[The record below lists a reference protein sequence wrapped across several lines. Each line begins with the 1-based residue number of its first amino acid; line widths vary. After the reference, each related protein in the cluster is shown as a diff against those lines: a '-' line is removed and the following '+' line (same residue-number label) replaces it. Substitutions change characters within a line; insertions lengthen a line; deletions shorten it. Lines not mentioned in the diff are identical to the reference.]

1 MNTQVSIIQS
11 TTVDTLNQDEGVST
25 RSPQSGTQ
33 WRQWDAFRRFAFSEN
48 CAFMALI
55 SFLPVCLCTCVLI
68 AFYAMLSPKCHTE
81 IVPEGY
87 NNQTETW
94 TERQEIEVCEDRTF
108 DKAILPGV
116 LLFIGSL
123 FVFVVLSNI
132 CGSFAVCCGVDYETY
147 LEKCYAWLM
156 TNCNSN

>member
-1 MNTQVSIIQS
+1 MEDN
-11 TTVDTLNQDEGVST
+11 LNFWG
-25 RSPQSGTQ
+25 R
-33 WRQWDAFRRFAFSEN
+33 
-48 CAFMALI
+48 LI
-55 SFLPVCLCTCVLI
+55 SFVIVSIFTFVLI
-68 AFYAMLSPKCHTE
+68 AYYAIVSRDPECHTE

-108 DKAILPGV
+108 DKAILPG
-116 LLFIGSL
+116 LLLLIGSL

-156 TNCNSN
+156 TCPTGNGV

>member
-94 TERQEIEVCEDRTF
+94 TERQEIEVCEDPTW
-108 DKAILPGV
+108 DKAILLGV
-116 LLFIGSL
+116 ALFIGTLLLL
-123 FVFVVLSNI
+123 FMGLVVLSHVSLFLLFLLKPI
-132 CGSFAVCCGVDYETY
+132 FRCCGLNPDD
-147 LEKCYAWLM
+147 W
-156 TNCNSN
+156 